1 MKKVLLLSVC
11 LIVSCLLGGGK
22 SWAAVT
28 FTENGTTL
36 TINVTGT
43 ATDDDA
49 SSVSSK
55 MSNSN
60 YTKVVVVGGTINDNF
75 AQNIFYTSN
84 GGWNINTVI
93 TSLDFSQTSYNS
105 TTFGES
111 VFHDDYS
118 WRKTSLKITSLS
130 LPGNITKIGDEAFM
144 NMSSLTEVVLPEN
157 LTYIGK
163 KAFAGTSLTSITFP
177 ANLDKIDDAAFFNVK
192 IKDLKFNSKL
202 RYIGNSAF
210 AWDNVNE
217 ANGEKVLG
225 AIIIPASV
233 KYIGPA
239 AFFNHQYQ
247 DVYFQGGV
255 APVMPYG
262 GPVVNIKIGN
272 VVECTAFSAHTLMS
286 NNGFDPS
293 STTTTGGTS
302 DNTDTGYANREN
314 YINGGAYMAILHYP
328 NTVTNTDS
336 LKTFTDITR
345 KYEADTAEVFN
356 KNHNYAVGKEKTP
369 LTAFGVKTSEKVNV
383 GYKDTYLGEQFIW
396 PSQNQWM
403 RSYIT
408 AVNGVEWDGVTS
420 YRSTLQDW
428 EKAVLAE
435 AGYTTD
441 KYTED
446 ELSKMAHQ
454 GTRMFVL
461 ANNDA
466 QSEKYNPGNI
476 KKDGTWWTICV
487 PFNMTKKQVL
497 DTFGSKTQLCLFRSV
512 TREIEINGKNHILIR
527 FDIDPMKYKT
537 ADANGKKLKYDG
549 TDGTHAAGEWKYDEI
564 ASDDVV
570 SDNVDDNDIAIWAH
584 ESYMIKPSDGEK
596 SDQDPVV
603 TIANYEPVPGNPLP
617 SVVRA
622 ETVYKTQDE
631 PTYNNLYRFVGN
643 YESGMTMPQ
652 YSYFYGTTKNDKTEK
667 FRFNTGTTTVWKAN
681 KSLIQASAHD
691 GGFQDF
697 QNFFGGS
704 AESAAKVKQTTVFG
718 GIDDPNGDTTAI
730 DDVQIVV
737 GNDTLTPIF
746 SLDGK
751 MVSVNGDTTGL
762 AKGIYVKAGKKF
774 IVE

>member
-1 MKKVLLLSVC
+1 MTISV
-11 LIVSCLLGGGK
+11 
-22 SWAAVT
+22 T
-28 FTENGTTL
+28 D
-36 TINVTGT
+36 T

-49 SSVSSK
+49 SSVSSR
-55 MSNSN
+55 MTNSS
-60 YTKVVVVGGTINDNF
+60 YTKVVVVGGTINDKF
-75 AQNIFYTSN
+75 AQSIFYTQYGVN
-84 GGWNINTVI
+84 DKV
-93 TSLDFSQTSYNS
+93 TSLDFSQTSYIS
-105 TTFGES
+105 DTFEKS
-111 VFHDDYS
+111 FFNHPNVDNS
-118 WRKTSLKITSLS
+118 WRKAQLNITSLS
-130 LPGNITKIGDEAFM
+130 LPGNITKIGDE
-144 NMSSLTEVVLPEN
+144 SVQLTKLTDVVMPDAV
-157 LTYIGK
+157 TYIGK
-163 KAFAGTSLTSITFP
+163 KAFVGTILTSITFP

-262 GPVVNIKIGN
+262 SPVVSVSIGN
-272 VVECTAFSAHTLMS
+272 VVECTAFSAHTLML
-286 NNGFDPS
+286 NNGFNPS
-293 STTTTGGTS
+293 SKTTTGGTS
-302 DNTDTGYANREN
+302 DNTETGYANREN
-314 YINGGAYMAILHYP
+314 YIDNNGAYMAILHYP

-356 KNHNYAVGKEKTP
+356 KNHNYVVGKETTP
-369 LTAFGVKTSEKVNV
+369 LTAFGVSTSGNVNV

-408 AVNGVEWDGVTS
+408 AVNGVEWDGLTS

-441 KYTED
+441 NYTED
-446 ELSKMAHQ
+446 ALSKMAHQ

-497 DTFGSKTQLCLFRSV
+497 ETFGDKTQLCLFHSV
-512 TREIEINGKNHILIR
+512 TRQIEVNGKNHILIR

-564 ASDDVV
+564 ASDEIN
-570 SDNVDDNDIAIWAH
+570 SDNVGDNDIAIWAH
-584 ESYMIKPSDGEK
+584 ESYMIKPSDGEN
-596 SDQDPVV
+596 SDQDPV

-622 ETVYKTQDE
+622 ETVYMTQDAS
-631 PTYNNLYRFVGN
+631 YDNLYRFVGN

-730 DDVQIVV
+730 DDVQIVI